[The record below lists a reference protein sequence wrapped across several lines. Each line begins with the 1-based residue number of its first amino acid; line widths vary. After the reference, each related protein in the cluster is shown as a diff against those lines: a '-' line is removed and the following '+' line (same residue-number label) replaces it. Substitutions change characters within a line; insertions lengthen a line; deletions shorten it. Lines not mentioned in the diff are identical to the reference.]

1 MGKGVRCGVPEYE
14 DLVRRAPEVRAQAT
28 ALKADSRRIRE
39 LAALLRDA
47 EAGKRLLL
55 HCAWCDRLDVGGEWL
70 HLEAVGSGQVRIHA
84 AVVERATHGICPEC
98 LERVQ
103 REAEI
108 KRSQQPSRGKPS
120 AR

>member
-1 MGKGVRCGVPEYE
+1 VPEYE
-14 DLVRRAPEVRAQAT
+14 DLVRRALQARAQAS
-28 ALKADSRRIRE
+28 ALGADSRRIRH
-39 LAALLRDA
+39 LAQLLRDA

-55 HCAWCDRLDVGGEWL
+55 HCAWCDRLKVGEEWL
-70 HLEAVGSGQVRIHA
+70 HLEALGSGQVRIHA

-108 KRSQQPSRGKPS
+108 KRRQTASQGRAELP
-120 AR
+120 